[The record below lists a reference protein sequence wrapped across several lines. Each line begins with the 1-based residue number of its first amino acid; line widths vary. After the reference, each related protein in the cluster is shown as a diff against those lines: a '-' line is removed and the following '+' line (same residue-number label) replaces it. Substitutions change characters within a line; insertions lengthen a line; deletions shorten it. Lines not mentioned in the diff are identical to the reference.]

1 MKKVFFV
8 YILVFI
14 IPLTLFA
21 SRGPIDFTLGVL
33 AQYNGELGQ
42 IQEQSEN
49 DNYQAFTDPSN
60 YQFGPEARIKFSLIE
75 ISSAVL
81 MSRDEN
87 TDFDC
92 FFNGFVS
99 LGITHDFSVCRVGF
113 GIGPDLYYETATNDF
128 RFGPMNEVQKNKI
141 IQRKNLD
148 KNVENLNEEDYVVWD
163 MFITAP
169 ISLRLTADFL
179 VGPLNLGFS
188 AVLPTNISLEMAD
201 SWKNFLSEEKDLER
215 TKIGISMGFTVL

>member
-1 MKKVFFV
+1 MKRRFFIF
-8 YILVFI
+8 ILIFF

-21 SRGPIDFTLGVL
+21 ARGPLDFTLGVL

-42 IQEQSEN
+42 IQEQTEN
-49 DNYQAFTDPSN
+49 DDYQAFTDPSN
-60 YQFGPEARIKFSLIE
+60 YQFGPKARIKFSLIE

-99 LGITHDFSVCRVGF
+99 FGITHDFSVCRL
-113 GIGPDLYYETATNDF
+113 GIGLGPDLYYETATKGF
-128 RFGPMNEVQKNKI
+128 RFGPMNDVQKNKI
-141 IQRKNLD
+141 IQRNNLEKD
-148 KNVENLNEEDYVVWD
+148 ADSLNEDDYEIWD
-163 MFITAP
+163 MFITSP
-169 ISLRLTADFL
+169 VNIRVTADFL

-188 AVLPTNISLEMAD
+188 AVLPTNVSLEMAD
-201 SWKNFLSEEKDLER
+201 SWKSLFSEEKDLQR
-215 TKIGISMGFTVL
+215 TKVGISMGFTVF